1 MKGKTNS
8 LLQPLGKNK
17 NRYFLSMLGC
27 NLIGSVCYN
36 LLLAVIMQKMLNAV
50 EYRES
55 RYFMQGLLISAISL
69 LVAIILE
76 PILTQSKNHC
86 VRSTM
91 SEIRGGLAEK
101 IICQSCES
109 YETFERGDVLT
120 RTTKDLANMEQIYLI
135 HIPNFFFTLIHGSIA
150 TVMLFYYDV
159 RLALLSLAL
168 GFIQMYLNKAI
179 TAQVQVRAANRQ
191 KKHSQM
197 LQSVVELL
205 DGWTD
210 IVMSHAQSHFAEQ
223 FSKQCQQLS
232 EEEKKAELSMKNA
245 KNIDSFLSQINRI
258 AIIGVGLLFVV
269 RGQLSVGAIA
279 AIISLQGNAMYLFQN
294 ISSFRNEV
302 KNAAPSIERIEE
314 LEKAAQETQNSQH
327 TTKAEPQKSMQPE
340 AQTLA
345 IAFHDLS
352 FGFEDKMILNH
363 VSLEIKRGSFTL
375 LMGESGAGKSTLGKI
390 ILQFY
395 QQTDGEYEI
404 FGKNSKELSKQEIR
418 SQIAYMD
425 QSNQIFSMSVSE
437 NLSMVQKTPNEQEQI
452 RICKEAGA
460 HRFISEFENGYHYV
474 VDDASGNL
482 SGGQK
487 QRLAWA
493 RMLLSDR
500 PILLIDEGTSN
511 LDAETEQIIIQNIL
525 RYKGKK
531 TILMITHKKDF
542 INYADE
548 VYLLNNR
555 KLNQL
560 TVSPNK
566 I

>member
-1 MKGKTNS
+1 
-8 LLQPLGKNK
+8 
-17 NRYFLSMLGC
+17 
-27 NLIGSVCYN
+27 
-36 LLLAVIMQKMLNAV
+36 
-50 EYRES
+50 
-55 RYFMQGLLISAISL
+55 
-69 LVAIILE
+69 
-76 PILTQSKNHC
+76 
-86 VRSTM
+86 
-91 SEIRGGLAEK
+91 
-101 IICQSCES
+101 
-109 YETFERGDVLT
+109 
-120 RTTKDLANMEQIYLI
+120 
-135 HIPNFFFTLIHGSIA
+135 
-150 TVMLFYYDV
+150 
-159 RLALLSLAL
+159 
-168 GFIQMYLNKAI
+168 
-179 TAQVQVRAANRQ
+179 
-191 KKHSQM
+191 
-197 LQSVVELL
+197 
-205 DGWTD
+205 
-210 IVMSHAQSHFAEQ
+210 MSHAQGHFAEQ

-327 TTKAEPQKSMQPE
+327 TTKAEPQKSMQSE
-340 AQTLA
+340 AQAPA

-511 LDAETEQIIIQNIL
+511 LDAETEQIMIQNIL
-525 RYKGKK
+525 RYKGEK

-542 INYADE
+542 INYADK
-548 VYLLNNR
+548 VYLLNNG

>member
-1 MKGKTNS
+1 MKEKINS

-17 NRYFLSMLGC
+17 KRYFLSMLGC

-36 LLLAVIMQKMLNAV
+36 LVLAVIMQKILNAV

-55 RYFMQGLLISAISL
+55 RYFIQGLLISAISL
-69 LVAIILE
+69 LIAIVLE
-76 PILTQSKNHC
+76 PVLTQSKNHC
-86 VRSTM
+86 IRTTM
-91 SEIRGGLAEK
+91 SEIRRGLADK
-101 IICQSCES
+101 IIRQTCES
-109 YETFERGDVLT
+109 YETFERGDILT
-120 RTTKDLANMEQIYLI
+120 RITKDLVGMEQIYLI

-159 RLALLSLAL
+159 RLALLSLGL

-179 TAQVQVRAANRQ
+179 TAQVQIRAENRQ

-197 LQSVVELL
+197 VQRVMELL

-210 IVMSHAQSHFAEQ
+210 IVMSHAQGHFMEQ

-258 AIIGVGLLFVV
+258 AIIGVGLLLVIH
-269 RGQLSVGAIA
+269 GQLSIGAIA

-302 KNAAPSIERIEE
+302 KNAAPSIKRIED
-314 LEKAAQETQNSQH
+314 LEKAAQELQNPQH
-327 TTKAEPQKSMQPE
+327 TVKAEMQKSMQEKTQLP
-340 AQTLA
+340 A

-352 FGFEDKMILNH
+352 FGFGDKMILSH
-363 VSLEIKRGSFTL
+363 VSFEIKQGSFTL

-395 QQTDGEYEI
+395 QQSDGEYEI

-437 NLSMVQKTPNEQEQI
+437 NLSMVQKKPNEQEQI
-452 RICKEAGA
+452 HTCKETGA
-460 HRFISEFENGYHYV
+460 HQFISELEQGYRYI

-511 LDAETEQIIIQNIL
+511 LDAETEQIMIQNIL
-525 RYKGKK
+525 HYKGEK

-548 VYLLNNR
+548 VYFLSDG
-555 KLNQL
+555 KLSKL
-560 TVSPNK
+560 IASSNK